1 MRRRSAAIAAVALV
15 VIVACSGDDDN
26 ETDAD
31 ASVAPPATAT
41 NPARTD
47 GEATLPTD
55 SAPAPTGPASSDATA
70 AGTSAEPAVT
80 LTEVG
85 IAEAPVDLAW
95 REGDAGLYVVE
106 QGGRILRLADGALST
121 VLDAT
126 DLTDADGER
135 GLLGLAF
142 APSGDLAYTN
152 YTDLNGDTT
161 ILEYPVEDDGTFLTG
176 DNARSIFVIEQPY
189 PNHNGGDLT
198 FGPDGLLYIGM
209 GDGGSGGDPERRA
222 TDLSTPLGKLLRIDP
237 TPSAGEPYTVP
248 ADNPFV
254 GEEGADARIWSSG
267 LRNPWR
273 FSFDRATGDLWIA
286 DVGQNAFEEIDVAAA
301 TDGVDAGKGLSFGWS
316 AFEGD
321 TRFNDDVPAEGHTP
335 PFAAYPHGDAGCT
348 VSGGVRV
355 RNGSSLDGWYVY
367 ADYCS
372 GRIVAQE
379 VLGEGPD
386 LQAGRTVELGTVE
399 SPTAVVDGPAGE
411 VYVLSLSGPIYRL
424 DPT

>member
-1 MRRRSAAIAAVALV
+1 MRRGSAAIAAVALV
-15 VIVACSGDDDN
+15 VIVACSGDDDA
-26 ETDAD
+26 ETDADAD

-41 NPARTD
+41 SPAPTD
-47 GEATLPTD
+47 GDATLPTD
-55 SAPAPTGPASSDATA
+55 SAPAPTGQASSDATA

-106 QGGRILRLADGALST
+106 QGGRILRLADGTLST

-254 GEEGADARIWSSG
+254 GEDGADTRIWSTG

-273 FSFDRATGDLWIA
+273 FSFDRDH
-286 DVGQNAFEEIDVAAA
+286 
-301 TDGVDAGKGLSFGWS
+301 
-316 AFEGD
+316 
-321 TRFNDDVPAEGHTP
+321 R
-335 PFAAYPHGDAGCT
+335 
-348 VSGGVRV
+348 
-355 RNGSSLDGWYVY
+355 
-367 ADYCS
+367 
-372 GRIVAQE
+372 
-379 VLGEGPD
+379 
-386 LQAGRTVELGTVE
+386 
-399 SPTAVVDGPAGE
+399 
-411 VYVLSLSGPIYRL
+411 
-424 DPT
+424 

>member
-1 MRRRSAAIAAVALV
+1 MSAVLALV
-15 VIVACSGDDDN
+15 LLVACSGDDDAD
-26 ETDAD
+26 TDAG
-31 ASVAPPATAT
+31 STVAPPASTPTSSAT
-41 NPARTD
+41 TD
-47 GEATLPTD
+47 AAGPRPTE
-55 SAPAPTGPASSDATA
+55 SAPAASGSAAPTATA
-70 AGTSAEPAVT
+70 AETSADPAVT
-80 LTEVG
+80 VTEVAV
-85 IAEAPVDLAW
+85 AEAPVDLTW
-95 REGDAGLYVVE
+95 REGDPGLYVVE
-106 QGGRILRLADGALST
+106 QGGRILRLADGELST

-142 APSGDLAYTN
+142 APAGDLAYTN

-161 ILEYPVEDDGTFLTG
+161 IFEYPVEDDGTFLTG

-198 FGPDGLLYIGM
+198 FGPDGMLYIGM

-237 TPSAGEPYTVP
+237 TPSSGEPYTVP

-254 GEEGADARIWSSG
+254 TDANADTRIWSSG

-273 FSFDRATGDLWIA
+273 FSFDRTTGDLWIA
-286 DVGQNAFEEIDVAAA
+286 DVGQGAFEEIDVAFA
-301 TDGVDAGKGLSFGWS
+301 TNGVDAGKGLSFGWS

-321 TRFNDDVPAEGHTP
+321 ERFNDDVPAEGHTP
-335 PFAAYPHGDAGCT
+335 PFATYPHGDAGCT
-348 VSGGVRV
+348 ISGGVRV

-379 VLGEGPD
+379 VLGEGAD
-386 LQAGRTVELGTVE
+386 LEAGRTVEVGNVE
-399 SPTAVVDGPAGE
+399 SPTAVVDGPEGE
-411 VYVLSLSGPIYRL
+411 IYVLSLAGPIYRL
-424 DPT
+424 DPA